1 MIDCPGLCKWAK
13 GLQFK
18 AHALFG
24 RDRRWTTNLKTA
36 VLKSEIM
43 DGVQT
48 ETRKSSESSPL
59 LSKTASSEY
68 DNVSLKS
75 RPETFDDALEST
87 GVGLFHCILVLVA
100 GWALASDS
108 VEVQCISFVTPLLD
122 NVDRNPD
129 TKLAPSKVKKR
140 VIMYTIFDT
149 LNHVCHVERPF
160 PFSFFVPAGWPRSS
174 PFHMNVTTK
183 YK

>member
-1 MIDCPGLCKWAK
+1 MKIIDSNYCAPPYNK
-13 GLQFK
+13 GRFV
-18 AHALFG
+18 HMREVRG
-24 RDRRWTTNLKTA
+24 RLE

-140 VIMYTIFDT
+140 VIMYTIFLT
-149 LNHVCHVERPF
+149 P
-160 PFSFFVPAGWPRSS
+160 
-174 PFHMNVTTK
+174 
-183 YK
+183 